1 METDV
6 FSYEMILAPALAAL
20 AAVLLAWRLGLA
32 ATEITYVTL
41 ADGRRAIRNLPLL
54 FKLVLPFAANV
65 RAFNKPR
72 YDGMRETVRRKIIS
86 AGFDG
91 IISPQEF
98 LATKILM
105 PLAVG
110 PVLILILGF
119 AFNAVPGGFG
129 EFLQKRQLIFYLLI
143 VALLYIHPVS
153 WLNGAVKARH
163 RSIERAM
170 PFVLDLLTLSVEAG
184 LDFGAA
190 LKRIVERREVDPLGE
205 ELIRAL
211 REMQVGRTRREAL
224 KEMAVRVDHP
234 DMSSWV
240 NALIQADELGVSIGN
255 ILRIQADQIRMRRFQ
270 RAEKMGNEAPV
281 KLLFPL
287 VCFIFPAVFL
297 VLLGP
302 ILLELAQKGF

>member
-6 FSYEMILAPALAAL
+6 FSYELVLAPALAAL
-20 AAVLLAWRLGLA
+20 AALLLAWRLGMA

-41 ADGRRAIRNLPLL
+41 ADGRRAVRNLPLL

-65 RAFNKPR
+65 QAFNKPR
-72 YDGMRETVRRKIIS
+72 YDAMRETVRRKLVS
-86 AGFDG
+86 AGFDDL
-91 IISPQEF
+91 ITPQEF
-98 LATKILM
+98 MATKLLL

-110 PVLILILGF
+110 PVFILLMWF
-119 AFNAVPGGFG
+119 AFASVPGGFG
-129 EFLQKRQLIFYLLI
+129 EFLQARQLIFFLLV
-143 VALLYIHPVS
+143 VALLYIRPVS
-153 WLNGAVKARH
+153 WLNGAVKERH
-163 RSIERAM
+163 RAIERAM

-190 LKRIVERREVDPLGE
+190 LKRIVERREIDPLGE
-205 ELIRAL
+205 ELVRAL

-224 KEMAVRVDHP
+224 KEMALRVDHA

-240 NALIQADELGVSIGN
+240 NALVQADELGVSIGN

>member
-98 LATKILM
+98 LATKVLM

-129 EFLQKRQLIFYLLI
+129 EFLQKRQLIFYLLV

-255 ILRIQADQIRMRRFQ
+255 ILRIQADQIRIRRFQ

>member
-129 EFLQKRQLIFYLLI
+129 EFLQKRQLIFYLLV

-255 ILRIQADQIRMRRFQ
+255 ILRIQADQIRIRRFQ

>member
-6 FSYEMILAPALAAL
+6 FSYELLLAPALAAL
-20 AAVLLAWRLGLA
+20 AALLLAWRLGMA
-32 ATEITYVTL
+32 ATEITYITL

-54 FKLVLPFAANV
+54 FKLVLPFAANIKT
-65 RAFNKPR
+65 FNKPR
-72 YDGMRETVRRKIIS
+72 YDAMRETVRRKLVS
-86 AGFDG
+86 AGFDDL
-91 IISPQEF
+91 ITPQEF
-98 LATKILM
+98 MATKLLL

-110 PVLILILGF
+110 PVFILLMWF
-119 AFNAVPGGFG
+119 AFASVPGGFG
-129 EFLQKRQLIFYLLI
+129 EFLQARQLIFFLLA
-143 VALLYIHPVS
+143 VALLYIRPVS
-153 WLNGAVKARH
+153 WLNGAVRERH
-163 RSIERAM
+163 RAIERAM

-190 LKRIVERREVDPLGE
+190 LKRIVERREIDPLGE

-240 NALIQADELGVSIGN
+240 NALVQADELGVSIGN